1 MMIKILRFIGAEVET
16 PEEGIVIIDG
26 KNVNIE
32 AEMVQAMEELY
43 AKHMPVRVR
52 EYISKK
58 NLSDPNKSSSNGNR
72 K

>member
-1 MMIKILRFIGAEVET
+1 MKQASVQFSFDEETLDALKIF
-16 PEEGIVIIDG
+16 IDG

-32 AEMVQAMEELY
+32 TEMVQAMEDLY
-43 AKHMPVRVR
+43 AKHVPVRVR

>member
-1 MMIKILRFIGAEVET
+1 MRQTTVQFAYDEEKLEALKIF
-16 PEEGIVIIDG
+16 IDG
-26 KNVNIE
+26 KDVDIE

-43 AKHMPVRVR
+43 AKHVPIRVR